1 LSLSKEPEANV
12 ARYDGL
18 RTQQG
23 TRHAS

>member
-1 LSLSKEPEANV
+1 LSKEPEANV

-18 RTQQG
+18 RTRKG